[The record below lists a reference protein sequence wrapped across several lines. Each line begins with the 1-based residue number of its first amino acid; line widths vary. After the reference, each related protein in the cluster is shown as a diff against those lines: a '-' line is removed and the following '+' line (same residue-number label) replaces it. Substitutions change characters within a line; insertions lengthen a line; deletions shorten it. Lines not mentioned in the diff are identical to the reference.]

1 MEPKIRIGTSG
12 YSYSWNKAKPD
23 AFEWYIGQG
32 FNSVEINY
40 SFYRFPQVTSIK
52 LWRAK
57 APKDFTFSIKVH
69 RSVTHYNRL
78 KKPRSIQ
85 LWDEFLKNFEPL
97 ENKIDFWLFQ
107 MPANFKFKPENL
119 ERVKSFFNSESIM
132 HQIISRKK
140 AVIEFRDSSWWNE
153 PALEEIEKAGIVFC
167 SVDAPSVPNEIIT
180 TSDAIY
186 LRLHGT
192 KTWYNY
198 LCPEERLNEIVS
210 DMLGKQA
217 QKKAIYLN
225 NDHGMLENGLFLM
238 KSFFTKTKRF
248 LITCPAPIRRIQF
261 RLKEPR

>member
-78 KKPRSIQ
+78 KKPRSIL

-167 SVDAPSVPNEIIT
+167 SVDAPSLPNEIIT

-198 LCPEERLNEIVS
+198 LYPEERLKEIVS
-210 DMLGKQA
+210 DIIAMRA

-225 NDHGMLENGLFLM
+225 NDHGMLTNGLFLM
-238 KSFFTKTKRF
+238 KSFF
-248 LITCPAPIRRIQF
+248 
-261 RLKEPR
+261 

>member
-1 MEPKIRIGTSG
+1 MIEPNIRIGTSG

-119 ERVKSFFNSESIM
+119 ETVKSFFNSESIM

-140 AVIEFRDSSWWNE
+140 A
-153 PALEEIEKAGIVFC
+153 
-167 SVDAPSVPNEIIT
+167 
-180 TSDAIY
+180 IY

-198 LCPEERLNEIVS
+198 LYPEKRLKEIVS

-238 KSFFTKTKRF
+238 KSFLQKQRDS
-248 LITCPAPIRRIQF
+248 
-261 RLKEPR
+261 

>member
-1 MEPKIRIGTSG
+1 MREPKIRIGTSG
-12 YSYSWNKAKPD
+12 YTYSWNKAKPN
-23 AFEWYIGQG
+23 AFEWYISQG

-52 LWRAK
+52 IWQSK

-69 RSVTHYNRL
+69 RSITHYNRL

-85 LWDEFLKNFEPL
+85 LWDEFSKILEPL

-119 ERVKSFFNSESIM
+119 KRVNSFFNSESIM
-132 HQIISRKK
+132 DQIVSRKK

-153 PALEEIEKAGIVFC
+153 SALKEIGKAGIVFC
-167 SVDAPSVPNEIIT
+167 SVDAPNLPNEIIT

-198 LCPEERLNEIVS
+198 LYPEERLKEIVS
-210 DMLGKQA
+210 DIIAMRA

-225 NDHGMLENGLFLM
+225 NDHGMLTNGLFLM
-238 KSFFTKTKRF
+238 KSFF
-248 LITCPAPIRRIQF
+248 
-261 RLKEPR
+261 

>member
-1 MEPKIRIGTSG
+1 MIEHKIRIGTSG

-69 RSVTHYNRL
+69 RSITHYNRL
-78 KKPRSIQ
+78 KQPRSSQ
-85 LWDEFLKNFEPL
+85 LWDEFLKLFETL

-119 ERVKSFFNSESIM
+119 ERVKYFFNSENIA
-132 HQIISRKK
+132 HQIVIRKK
-140 AVIEFRDSSWWNE
+140 AVIEFRDSSRWNE
-153 PALEEIEKAGIVFC
+153 SALKGIERAGIAFC
-167 SVDAPSVPNEIIT
+167 SVDAPGLPNEIIAINE
-180 TSDAIY
+180 AIY

-198 LCPEERLNEIVS
+198 LYPEEKLKEIVS

-225 NDHGMLENGLFLM
+225 NDHGMLQNGLYLL
-238 KSFFTKTKRF
+238 KRTHNTPV
-248 LITCPAPIRRIQF
+248 L
-261 RLKEPR
+261 EN

>member
-1 MEPKIRIGTSG
+1 MQTRNGQGLIEPKIRIGTCG

-40 SFYRFPQVTSIK
+40 SFYRFPQVTSTK

-119 ERVKSFFNSESIM
+119 ERVKSFFNSESIRD
-132 HQIISRKK
+132 QIVIRKE

-153 PALEEIEKAGIVFC
+153 PALKEIERAGIAFC
-167 SVDAPSVPNEIIT
+167 SVDAPRLPNEIIT
-180 TSDAIY
+180 ISDAIY

-198 LCPEERLNEIVS
+198 LYPEERLKEMTS
-210 DMLGKQA
+210 DMITMRA

-225 NDHGMLENGLFLM
+225 NDHGMLTNGLFLK
-238 KSFFTKTKRF
+238 KSFF
-248 LITCPAPIRRIQF
+248 
-261 RLKEPR
+261 